1 MYVQSPSKSDQSSP
15 KRDHSPLVVDVVDD
29 KEVDEG
35 FDNSVEMSPHPH
47 LSWPSWDYLSLLLL
61 YVSHTKSANKCK
73 HAAEIMGPIVPPRS
87 IKPCRRADQQQA
99 SERKCGRVS
108 NEQSIPHTTE
118 SHLIAMPWKMENGTF
133 APGSRIFAAG
143 IPNYLIF
150 PEPVARNHVATFK
163 SLTNFRYPVFSSL
176 ILQNSRDFSNIPKME
191 PFSPASDW
199 RPKHNGFMV
208 EQFTPILWSIPFVA
222 TWAGRWVADLFS
234 ANLLPYSGQA
244 ENPPTC
250 WQKMKTL
257 PLCILKVNDHLKVS
271 MTDKPKIRAGDLPI
285 YIWTYFQW
293 HSI

>member
-1 MYVQSPSKSDQSSP
+1 MSKASHTP
-15 KRDHSPLVVDVVDD
+15 
-29 KEVDEG
+29 
-35 FDNSVEMSPHPH
+35 
-47 LSWPSWDYLSLLLL
+47 LSLTWSPCLGKWKMGLLL
-61 YVSHTKSANKCK
+61 QE
-73 HAAEIMGPIVPPRS
+73 AEFVGP
-87 IKPCRRADQQQA
+87 
-99 SERKCGRVS
+99 EF
-108 NEQSIPHTTE
+108 H
-118 SHLIAMPWKMENGTF
+118 
-133 APGSRIFAAG
+133 IFPEA
-143 IPNYLIF
+143 NYLIF

-234 ANLLPYSGQA
+234 ANLLAHSGQT

-250 WQKMKTL
+250 MQKMKTL
-257 PLCILKVNDHLKVS
+257 PLCILKVNDHFKVS

-285 YIWTYFQW
+285 WTYFQW